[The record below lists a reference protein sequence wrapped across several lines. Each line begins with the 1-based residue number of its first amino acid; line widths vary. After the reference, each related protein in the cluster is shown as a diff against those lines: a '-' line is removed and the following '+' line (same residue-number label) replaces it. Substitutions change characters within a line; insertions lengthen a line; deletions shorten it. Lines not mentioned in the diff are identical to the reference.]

1 MSVYRSVK
9 RLGIPDSQIILMVA
23 DDMACNP
30 RNPRYLPALTSTFTS
45 TTTTASNHRRPGTV
59 FNNANQ
65 NINVYGDDVEV
76 REGTKRV
83 SGGWGG
89 FWGS

>member
-1 MSVYRSVK
+1 MLAYLK
-9 RLGIPDSQIILMVA
+9 QCDLQIILMVA

-30 RNPRYLPALTSTFTS
+30 RNP
-45 TTTTASNHRRPGTV
+45 RPGTV

-76 REGTKRV
+76 TLFLHGNTSRASLTVRFLRYEVEKGLRAV
-83 SGGWGG
+83 
-89 FWGS
+89 

>member
-1 MSVYRSVK
+1 MCLLNYLKLCVM
-9 RLGIPDSQIILMVA
+9 QIILMVA

-30 RNPRYLPALTSTFTS
+30 RNP
-45 TTTTASNHRRPGTV
+45 RPGTV

-76 REGTKRV
+76 TLLLYRNATKIMEIFLREN
-83 SGGWGG
+83 
-89 FWGS
+89 

>member
-1 MSVYRSVK
+1 M
-9 RLGIPDSQIILMVA
+9 QIILMVA

-30 RNPRYLPALTSTFTS
+30 RNP
-45 TTTTASNHRRPGTV
+45 RPGTV

-76 REGTKRV
+76 GQL
-83 SGGWGG
+83 SP
-89 FWGS
+89 SLINDI

>member
-1 MSVYRSVK
+1 MCLLNYLKLCVM
-9 RLGIPDSQIILMVA
+9 QIILMVA

-30 RNPRYLPALTSTFTS
+30 RNP
-45 TTTTASNHRRPGTV
+45 RPGTV

-76 REGTKRV
+76 TLLLYRNATEIMKIFLREN
-83 SGGWGG
+83 
-89 FWGS
+89 